1 MKQIH
6 LLLAILILTGCSKSL
21 IPLPVSIVPE
31 RNNERLPQSSYGE
44 YPSDYQKIL
53 KDYLQNNLLNHEDAK
68 VEFVNTPAK
77 LSISQLAKDTT
88 GYRVCLSINAR
99 NNKSVY
105 TGYKT
110 HLFMLN
116 NGEVKLHLFDSGLLK
131 IPFNLCVVNDESK
144 SIYLKEIPDIEEEV
158 LIDQMDEIELKEPA
172 KRIIN
177 DENIYILCDFVDLK
191 RTFVFNEQNNIFSE
205 SKGINEFLYENIK
218 FSTTHILGSNSQQE
232 ILINRVSGEAIV
244 TEVGQEAISGNCSLL
259 KDKKF

>member
-1 MKQIH
+1 M
-6 LLLAILILTGCSKSL
+6 
-21 IPLPVSIVPE
+21 
-31 RNNERLPQSSYGE
+31 
-44 YPSDYQKIL
+44 
-53 KDYLQNNLLNHEDAK
+53 LNHEDAK

-177 DENIYILCDFVDLK
+177 LSLI
-191 RTFVFNEQNNIFSE
+191 
-205 SKGINEFLYENIK
+205 
-218 FSTTHILGSNSQQE
+218 HI
-232 ILINRVSGEAIV
+232 
-244 TEVGQEAISGNCSLL
+244 
-259 KDKKF
+259 